1 MEGDDP
7 FGHSG
12 DEFGA
17 GSSDTGSSSSGA
29 PEEVGWPSSGLPFTY
44 SESDGHARPWEQ
56 VRSRAGKALPFERLR
71 GRFMRPSCWTHDVDR
86 AND

>member
-56 VRSRAGKALPFERLR
+56 VRAPRVPARKGDAL
-71 GRFMRPSCWTHDVDR
+71 
-86 AND
+86 